1 MKKKKSGLNANIQRH
16 QKIEGWCFIDAS
28 ASSTVQQNPRRDRAQ
43 SMFQSTHF
51 PASCKIS
58 PPVFKYFTTTVLGA
72 AVTTE
77 VLFKVTF
84 LPLENRNPY
93 NRYLTKEVPPATTTS
108 RQMETLAMLRRNT
121 LKQRYKHRQS
131 WECVLQ
137 QNCHLM
143 AVHSIYLCAEQSI
156 SGYFPLKHNMELLY

>member
-1 MKKKKSGLNANIQRH
+1 
-16 QKIEGWCFIDAS
+16 
-28 ASSTVQQNPRRDRAQ
+28 
-43 SMFQSTHF
+43 MFQSTHF

-58 PPVFKYFTTTVLGA
+58 PPVFKYFTTTVLRA
-72 AVTTE
+72 TVTTE